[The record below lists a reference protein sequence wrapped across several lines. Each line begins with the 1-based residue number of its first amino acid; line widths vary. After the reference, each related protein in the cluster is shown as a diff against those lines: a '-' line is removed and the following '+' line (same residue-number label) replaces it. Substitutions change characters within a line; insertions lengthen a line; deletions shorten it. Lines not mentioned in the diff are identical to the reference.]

1 MVRDLNR
8 SNNDYLWYAIVG
20 VTSMYMDQKL
30 SREVYDAVITIYRSD
45 ALRFNP
51 QRGGRKE
58 KG

>member
-8 SNNDYLWYAIVG
+8 YNNDYLWYAIVG
-20 VTSMYMDQKL
+20 ITSMYLDHKL
-30 SREVYDAVITIYRSD
+30 NKDVYNAVITIYRSD